1 MKYYNVDPKKGI
13 TDHLKDAI
21 QDSIRLESI
30 LTYCA
35 EYQGDLNPYQ
45 ENPHHDESSSTF
57 FIEFLADAPLAN
69 ISWHE
74 KDMQTKDYTSPS
86 WLMGNI
92 QDALQS
98 IMALY
103 LEHDKQATIDL

>member
-1 MKYYNVDPKKGI
+1 
-13 TDHLKDAI
+13 
-21 QDSIRLESI
+21 
-30 LTYCA
+30 
-35 EYQGDLNPYQ
+35 
-45 ENPHHDESSSTF
+45 
-57 FIEFLADAPLAN
+57 
-69 ISWHE
+69 
-74 KDMQTKDYTSPS
+74 MQTKDYTSPS